1 MKYLVFLFI
10 GTYLVSAQ
18 NDLHLDENTYQVAT
32 LNETVFTSLMEKQ
45 ILESQ
50 FIFVGEQHGIK
61 EVGEIANALFDLA
74 YPKGYTT
81 LCIETDALL
90 AQKLKQIAS
99 SEEPL
104 QAAEKLSNAF
114 PFAIPFYNTKNDYTL
129 FKNVIDKGGELWGID
144 QTFMAQFRLNFDH
157 LIQTT
162 ENTAFKEK
170 LIPLK
175 QRAMAAYK
183 ESIDTKNFDKMFW
196 QTYDEAT
203 HQELLALS
211 DNPEE
216 KEILTQ
222 LWKTKEIYGY
232 NNDKRYYLN
241 NQVRGQLMKDNFNSY
256 YKKELKQVEIPKV
269 IFKLG
274 ATHATRGLSMTNI
287 YDISNYAA
295 ELAHFNNKKSLH
307 FMVAGITGNAMVGNP
322 FAENPI
328 APFDNTEQL
337 PKELQELVPTFTKK
351 YTLVHLQPLREYA
364 YGKKYSEAL
373 KKFIFNFDFLVL
385 VKDAQALTPF

>member
-1 MKYLVFLFI
+1 MKYLIFLFI
-10 GTYLVSAQ
+10 GSYLLSAQ
-18 NDLHLDENTYQVAT
+18 SELHLDENTYQVDT
-32 LNETVFTSLMEKQ
+32 LDEEVFTSLMEKQ
-45 ILESQ
+45 ISDSQ

-61 EVGEIANALFDLA
+61 EVGEVANALFDLA

-90 AQKLKQIAS
+90 AQKLQQIAS
-99 SEEPL
+99 QEAPL

-114 PFAIPFYNTKNDYTL
+114 PFAIPFYNTKDDYVL
-129 FKNVIDKGGELWGID
+129 FKKVVDKGGNLWGID

-162 ENTAFKEK
+162 DNAAFKER

-175 QRAMAAYK
+175 ERAMTAYK

-196 QTYDEAT
+196 LTYNEAT
-203 HQELLALS
+203 HQELMTTSNKA
-211 DNPEE
+211 EE
-216 KEILTQ
+216 QEILEQ

-232 NNDKRYYLN
+232 NNDKKYYLN
-241 NQVRGQLMKDNFNSY
+241 NEVRGQLMKDNFNAY
-256 YKKELKQVEIPKV
+256 YKAALKKTEVPKV

-295 ELAHFNNKKSLH
+295 ELAHFNKKKSLH

-337 PKELQELVPTFTKK
+337 PKELQELVPSFTKK
-351 YTLVHLQPLREYA
+351 YTFVHLAPLRAFA
-364 YGKKYSEAL
+364 YGKRYSDTM